1 MTSEFRVLHVDDEPV
16 ICDLTR
22 HCLEKNGRFKVDV
35 VNSAEEALNLIK
47 TGSYSCIISDYE
59 MPCMNGLDFLKAIR
73 EIDSEIP
80 FILFSGRGREAVIID
95 AINTGADFY
104 IQKGGDAKALFAEL
118 NHKVEYAIEQRNTR
132 LALKRRDGILEAVSL
147 VANLFLGGNS
157 FNRTIQEAITL
168 FGLAT
173 EVDAVRLFRLDGGET
188 TRVIHNVASW
198 IRIEV
203 NSPDNEEKIRT
214 QALQVSEDL
223 LRRLKMGEPVLMS
236 SEEIIRLDPCLKE
249 RPAKAVAIFSIFVDQ
264 SLWGMIRFADFLSER
279 KWTGVEVDALLA
291 ASAMIGS
298 AIQQDLM
305 RMSLVRAKEEYASMY
320 ALMRRL
326 CDSVPDLLW
335 AKDMEDKYL
344 FINQA
349 GSHYLHAGDTRDPV
363 GKKDEDF
370 PDRLIHARTED
381 DDRSSG
387 IRDLMEHERI
397 RIKKDSG
404 QVILDMTTVP
414 LWNSEEERIG
424 SVTLGRDITKYCRI
438 EARLRNERE
447 RYEKIIQNIHIGI
460 IILDRN
466 EKILVINPRGLELI
480 GKTWEE
486 CEGEDLRKIPV
497 FREMEI
503 SPAIQESLQSGK
515 DIPVIGPGKLTGLPA
530 DLHCMIHHLHQDNG
544 DPAEILISLDLNYP

>member
-173 EVDAVRLFRLDGGET
+173 EVDAVRLFRLDASEAGQ
-188 TRVIHNVASW
+188 VIHNVASW
-198 IRIEV
+198 IRIAV
-203 NSPDNEEKIRT
+203 NSPDSEEKIRT
-214 QALQVSEDL
+214 QALQVAGDL
-223 LRRLKMGEPVLMS
+223 LRRLQMGEPVLMS
-236 SEEIIRLDPCLKE
+236 SEEIFRLDPCIRE
-249 RPAKAVAIFSIFVDQ
+249 RPARAVAIFPIFVDQ

-298 AIQQDLM
+298 AIQQDSM
-305 RMSLVRAKEEYASMY
+305 RLSLVRAKEEYASMY

-335 AKDMEDKYL
+335 AKDQEEKYL

-349 GSHYLHAGDTRDPV
+349 GSYYLHATDTRDPV

-370 PDRLIHARTED
+370 PGRLIHTGHGHEFLNLPD
-381 DDRSSG
+381 Q
-387 IRDLMEHERI
+387 IEHERI
-397 RIKKDSG
+397 RVKKGSG
-404 QVILDMTTVP
+404 QVILDITTVP
-414 LWNSEEERIG
+414 LWNSEGEQIG
-424 SVTLGRDITKYCRI
+424 SVTLGRDITKYSQI

-447 RYEKIIQNIHIGI
+447 RYEKIIQNIHLGI
-460 IILDRN
+460 IILDRD

-480 GKTWEE
+480 GKTREE
-486 CEGEDLRKIPV
+486 CEGEVLKEIPL

-503 SPAIQESLQSGK
+503 SAIIQESLQSGR
-515 DIPVIGPGKLTGLPA
+515 DIPFIGPGKLTGLPA
-530 DLHCMIHHLHQDNG
+530 DVHGMIHRLHQNNG
-544 DPAEILISLDLNYP
+544 DPAEILISLDLHSP